1 MGLLSSQLAAD
12 SQWIFQDVDS
22 VPGMESI
29 TYTPRGGVT
38 RTINAI
44 VNRNPP
50 DTAGG
55 NGLKPSM
62 TLTVAN
68 SATLGIDIT
77 TFNAG
82 GDYVTLGTDTGDTAR
97 KIYLNGKPVTQDDG
111 MLTFE
116 V

>member
-1 MGLLSSQLAAD
+1 MGLLSDQLADDAAM
-12 SQWIFQDVDS
+12 IFGDTEA

-29 TYTPRGGVT
+29 TYTPRNGT
-38 RTINAI
+38 ARTINAV

-50 DTAGG
+50 ETAAG

-62 TLTVAN
+62 TITVAN
-68 SATLGIDIT
+68 HATLGIDIT

-82 GDYVTLGTDTGDTAR
+82 GDYVTLGTDTGDTTKR
-97 KIYLNGKPVTQDDG
+97 ICLHGKPITQDAG

>member
-1 MGLLSSQLAAD
+1 MSTFQDMLAAD
-12 SQWIFQDVDS
+12 ATAVFCNSADFAE
-22 VPGMESI
+22 PI
-29 TYTPRGGVT
+29 TYTPRGGTT
-38 RTINAI
+38 RSINAI

-50 DTAGG
+50 ETAAG

-62 TLTVAN
+62 TITVAN
-68 SATLGIDIT
+68 HATLGIDIT

-82 GDYVTLGTDTGDTAR
+82 GDYVTLGTDTADTAK
-97 KIYLNGKPVTQDDG
+97 KIYLNGKPSEQDAG